1 MLFAL
6 SLHSHFLANYLIL
19 MKSLR
24 IFIWIAFVI
33 SSLTVSGQVVT
44 TDPFYPVENQSVI
57 IYFDATKGNQGLMNY
72 TGDVYAHTGVITDKS
87 SSPSDWKYVKTN
99 WGQNTPETKLERIS
113 ANYYKLTLSPSIREY
128 YGVPASEQIL
138 KMAFVFRSGSMVNG
152 AWKEGKDVGNA
163 DIFVDVYPSGLAV
176 NIVSPEGDNLIE
188 VEGDTMY
195 VHAISPQA
203 DSMWLYV
210 NGVLSKSQ
218 AGHIFYDTVVASP
231 MNGYWQNHYLVF
243 RAKNSN
249 EEIFDTL
256 TYRVIPVPDVAELP
270 AGLRDGINYTSN
282 TSVVLSLQAP
292 GKKNVFVIGDFND
305 WTVSED
311 YYMKRTPDGERFW
324 LEIDNLIPGKEY
336 IFQYLVD
343 GKIRI
348 FDPYVDKVS
357 DPWNDKYISSAT
369 YLGLI
374 SYPTGKTTGVAGVL
388 QTAQTPYNWEVSQF
402 TPPSTEKLV
411 IYELLIR
418 DFTAKHTYQS
428 LMDTLD
434 YLKRLGINA
443 IELMPVMEFEGN
455 SSWGY
460 NPMTYFAPDKYYG
473 PKNDLKKFIDECHK
487 RGIAVI
493 LDAVLN
499 HAYGLNPLVKLYW
512 DDTKQIPAANNPW
525 FNQSSPNPVY
535 SWGYDFNH
543 ESPYTKQFVDR
554 FTRYWLT
561 EYKADGFRFDF
572 TKGFTNKPGDGWGYD
587 ASRIAILKRMA
598 DSIWA
603 VKPEAIVILE
613 HFTDNSE
620 EKELAN
626 YGMLIWG
633 NMNGAYCDA
642 SMGYHSNSDLSWI
655 DYKRRGW
662 QNPHV
667 VGYMESHDEERLMYK
682 NLTWG
687 VSTNPEHDVKDLTT
701 ALQRAA
707 LAATFFIPFPGPKM
721 IWQFGE
727 LGYDYTIDYNGRVG
741 EKPIRWD
748 YYSDWRRRY
757 LYEVYSA
764 LNYLKNNYSVFS
776 TTDYTYRLNGYD
788 RRIVL
793 KSQEMD
799 VVIAGNFDV
808 NAHKVTPGF
817 TQTGWWYEFFTGD
830 SIEITTTSQ
839 SLDFAPGQYA
849 IYSTVKIPRPLTLNT
864 GNEEI
869 PMWMEEALVWPNP
882 ANERFTLAL
891 SLKRATNLSVALTQ
905 LDGKLLGNIE
915 LGTIPSGMQMLE
927 FNLSD
932 FSGRKPVPGMY
943 LLTLSSPAGIHTL
956 KLMVK

>member
-1 MLFAL
+1 
-6 SLHSHFLANYLIL
+6 
-19 MKSLR
+19 MKSKS
-24 IFIWIAFVI
+24 IFIWFAFFMC
-33 SSLTVSGQVVT
+33 SLTGLGQVVI

-57 IYFDATKGNQGLMNY
+57 VYFDATKGNQGLMNY

-87 SSPSDWKYVKTN
+87 SSPSDWKYVKTS

-113 ANYYKLTLSPSIREY
+113 TNYYKLTLSPSIREY

-163 DIFVDVYPSGLAV
+163 DIFVDVYPSGLSV
-176 NIVSPEGDNLIE
+176 NIVTPEGDNLIE
-188 VEGDTMY
+188 VEGDTLL

-210 NGVLSKSQ
+210 NGVLSKSL
-218 AGHIFYDTVVASP
+218 AGHIFYDTVVATP
-231 MNGYWQNHYLVF
+231 MNGYWQNHFLVF
-243 RAKNSN
+243 RAKNSDD
-249 EEIFDTL
+249 EVFDTL
-256 TYRVIPVPDVAELP
+256 TYRVIPVPEVAELP

-292 GKKNVFVIGDFND
+292 GKKNVFVIGDFNN
-305 WTVSED
+305 WAVSED

-324 LEIDNLIPGKEY
+324 LEINNLIHGKEY

-348 FDPYVDKVS
+348 FDPYTEKVS

-369 YLGLI
+369 YPGLI
-374 SYPTGKTTGVAGVL
+374 SYPSGKTTGVAGVL
-388 QTAQTPYNWEVSQF
+388 QTAQAPFNWEVTQF
-402 TPPSTEKLV
+402 TPPAKNNLI

-434 YLKRLGINA
+434 YLRRLGVNA

-473 PKNDLKKFIDECHK
+473 PKNDLKKLIDECHK

-543 ESPYTKQFVDR
+543 ESSYTKQFVDR
-554 FTRYWLT
+554 FTSYWLT

-572 TKGFTNKPGDGWGYD
+572 TKGFTNKPGDGWAYD
-587 ASRIAILKRMA
+587 ASRIDILKRMA

-662 QNPHV
+662 QYPHV

-707 LAATFFIPFPGPKM
+707 LSATFFIPIPGPKM

-757 LYEVYSA
+757 LYEIYSA

-776 TTDYTYRLNGYD
+776 TIDYTHRLNGYD

-793 KSQEMD
+793 KSPEMD

-817 TQTGWWYEFFTGD
+817 TRTGWWYEFFTGD
-830 SIEITTTSQ
+830 SIEINTNSQ

-849 IYSTVKIPRPLTLNT
+849 IYSTVKIPRPTTLNT
-864 GNEEI
+864 GNEELLI
-869 PMWMEEALVWPNP
+869 WMEEALVWPNP
-882 ANERFTLAL
+882 AIERFTLAL
-891 SLKRATNLSVALTQ
+891 SLRRPTNLSLTLSQ
-905 LDGKLLGNIE
+905 LDGRLLGTIE
-915 LGTIPSGMQMLE
+915 LGTVPAGMQMLE
-927 FNLSD
+927 FGLSD
-932 FSGRKPVPGMY
+932 FSGRKPGPGMY
-943 LLTLSSPAGIHTL
+943 LLILRSPAGIHTL

>member
-1 MLFAL
+1 MKAFRLAF
-6 SLHSHFLANYLIL
+6 FLWLA
-19 MKSLR
+19 
-24 IFIWIAFVI
+24 V
-33 SSLTVSGQVVT
+33 SSLTVKTQVIT
-44 TDPFYPVENQSVI
+44 TDPFYPVENQPVVV
-57 IYFDATKGNQGLMNY
+57 YFDATKGNQGLMGY

-87 SSPSDWKYVKTN
+87 TSPGDWKYVKTS

-113 ANYYKLTLSPSIREY
+113 ANYYKLTIGPSIRAY

-138 KMAFVFRSGSMVNG
+138 RMAFVFRSASMVNG
-152 AWKEGKDVGNA
+152 AWKVGKDEGNA
-163 DIFVDVYPSGLAV
+163 DIFADVYPAGLSV
-176 NIVSPEGDNLIE
+176 NVVSPEGNNLIE
-188 VEGDTMY
+188 VEGDTIY

-210 NGVLSKSQ
+210 NGVLSGSI
-218 AGHIFYDTVVASP
+218 AGHIFYDTVVAAP
-231 MNGYWQNHYLVF
+231 VNGYWQNHHLVF
-243 RAKNSN
+243 RAKNSS
-249 EEIFDTL
+249 EEVFDTV
-256 TYRVIPVPDVAELP
+256 TYRVIPLPEVAELP
-270 AGLRDGINYTSN
+270 AGLTDGINYLSN

-292 GKKNVFVIGDFND
+292 GKKNVFAIGDFNN
-305 WTVSED
+305 WTVSEPF
-311 YYMKRTPDGERFW
+311 YMKRTPDGEHFW
-324 LEIDNLIPGKEY
+324 LQIDNLVPGKEY

-348 FDPYVDKVS
+348 FDPYTEKVS

-369 YLGLI
+369 YPGLL

-388 QTAQTPYNWEVSQF
+388 QTAQTPYAWEVTQF
-402 TPPSTEKLV
+402 SPPPKDNLI

-418 DFTAKHTYQS
+418 DFTAKHTFQS
-428 LMDTLD
+428 LIDTLD
-434 YLKRLGINA
+434 YLQRLGVNA

-493 LDAVLN
+493 LDIVLN
-499 HAYGLNPLVKLYW
+499 HAYGLNPLVRLYW
-512 DDTKQIPAANNPW
+512 DDKKQIPATDNPW
-525 FNQSSPNPVY
+525 FNQTSPNPVF

-554 FTRYWLT
+554 VTRFWLT

-572 TKGFTNKPGDGWGYD
+572 SKGFTNKPGDGWAYD
-587 ASRIAILKRMA
+587 ASRIAIWKRYA

-603 VKPEAIVILE
+603 VKPEAYIILE

-626 YGMLIWG
+626 YGMMIWG
-633 NMNGAYCDA
+633 NMNSAYCDA
-642 SMGYHSNSDLSWI
+642 SMGYYSNSDLSWI

-662 QNPHV
+662 QKPHV

-687 VSTNPEHDVKDLTT
+687 VSTNPDYNVKDPTI

-707 LAATFFIPFPGPKM
+707 LAATFFLPVPGPKM

-727 LGYDYTIDYNGRVG
+727 LGYDYSIDYNGRLG

-748 YYSDWRRRY
+748 YYSDWRRKY

-764 LNYLKNNYSVFS
+764 LNYLKTQYPVFR
-776 TTDYTYRLNGYD
+776 TTDYSHRLNGYD

-793 KSQEMD
+793 KSPEMD

-808 NAHKVTPGF
+808 TAHKVTPGF
-817 TQTGWWYEFFTGD
+817 TRTGWWYEFFTGD
-830 SIEITTTSQ
+830 SLEVTTTSL
-839 SLDFAPGQYA
+839 SLDMRPGQYVL
-849 IYSTVKIPRPLTLNT
+849 YSTTRIPRPATLNT
-864 GNEEI
+864 GVDDQPGKMLEV
-869 PMWMEEALVWPNP
+869 MVWPNP
-882 ANERFTLAL
+882 ASEQIALAL
-891 SLKRATNLSVALTQ
+891 TLQQRSALRVDLYSADGRLLGSQNLGYQNAGRQLLDLNLSEIA
-905 LDGKLLGNIE
+905 
-915 LGTIPSGMQMLE
+915 
-927 FNLSD
+927 
-932 FSGRKPVPGMY
+932 GRKLMPGVY
-943 LLTLSSPAGIHTL
+943 ILNLQSEAGRHAI
-956 KLMVK
+956 KLVVK

>member
-1 MLFAL
+1 MKFFHVFLWFAIFL
-6 SLHSHFLANYLIL
+6 GSLAGT
-19 MKSLR
+19 
-24 IFIWIAFVI
+24 AQVI
-33 SSLTVSGQVVT
+33 T
-44 TDPFYPVENQSVI
+44 TDPFYPVENQPVVV
-57 IYFDATKGNQGLMNY
+57 YFDATKGNQGLMNY

-87 SSPSDWKYVKTN
+87 TSPSDWKYVKTS

-113 ANYYKLTLSPSIREY
+113 ANYYKLTINPSIREY

-152 AWKEGKDVGNA
+152 AWKEGKDEGNA
-163 DIFVDVYPSGLAV
+163 DIYADVYPAGLSV
-176 NIVSPEGDNLIE
+176 NVVSPDGNNLIE
-188 VEGDTMY
+188 VEGDTLF

-203 DSMWLYV
+203 DSMWMYV
-210 NGVLSKSQ
+210 NGVLSKSI
-218 AGHIFYDTVVASP
+218 ADHIFYDTVIASP
-231 MNGYWQNHYLVF
+231 VNGYWQYHFLVF
-243 RAKNSN
+243 RAKNST
-249 EEIFDTL
+249 EEVFDTL
-256 TYRVIPVPDVAELP
+256 TYRVIPQPVVADLP
-270 AGLRDGINYTSN
+270 AGMKDGINYTGS
-282 TSVVLSLQAP
+282 TSVLLSLQAP

-305 WTVSED
+305 WTVSEPF
-311 YYMKRTPDGERFW
+311 YMKRTPDGEHFW
-324 LEIDNLIPGKEY
+324 LTIDNLIPGKEY

-348 FDPYVDKVS
+348 FDPYAEKVS

-369 YLGLI
+369 FPGLI
-374 SYPTGKTTGVAGVL
+374 SYPYNKTTGVAGVL
-388 QTAQTPYNWEVSQF
+388 QTAQPPYNWEVTQF
-402 TPPSTEKLV
+402 TPPAKDNLV
-411 IYELLIR
+411 IYELLVR

-428 LMDTLD
+428 LIDTLN
-434 YLKRLGINA
+434 YLERLGVNA
-443 IELMPVMEFEGN
+443 VELMPVMEFEGN

-460 NPMTYFAPDKYYG
+460 NPMTHFAPDKYYG

-487 RGIAVI
+487 RGMAVI

-525 FNQSSPNPVY
+525 FNQSSPNPVF

-554 FTRYWLT
+554 FTRFWLT

-572 TKGFTNKPGDGWGYD
+572 TKGFTNKPGDGWAYD

-603 VKPEAIVILE
+603 VKPDAIVILE

-626 YGMLIWG
+626 YGMMLWG
-633 NMNGAYCDA
+633 NLNGAYCDA
-642 SMGYHSNSDLSWI
+642 SMGYYSNSDLSWI

-687 VSTNPEHDVKDLTT
+687 VSTNPDYNVKDPTT

-707 LAATFFIPFPGPKM
+707 LAATFFIPIPGPKM

-727 LGYDYTIDYNGRVG
+727 LGYDYSIDYNGRVG

-757 LYEVYSA
+757 LFEVYSA
-764 LNYLKNNYSVFS
+764 LNYLKRNYSVFRS
-776 TTDYTYRLNGYD
+776 TDYSHRLNGYD

-793 KSQEMD
+793 KSPDMD

-808 NAHKVTPGF
+808 NSHKVTPSF
-817 TQTGWWYEFFTGD
+817 TRTGWWYEFFTGD
-830 SIEITTTSQ
+830 SIEVTTTSQ

-849 IYSTVKIPRPLTLNT
+849 LYSTVKIPRPATLNT
-864 GNEEI
+864 GTEEQ
-869 PMWMEEALVWPNP
+869 PVWVEEALLWPNP
-882 ANERFTLAL
+882 ATDRVTLAL
-891 SLKRATNLSVALTQ
+891 TLKRSTTLNAMLTAI
-905 LDGKLLGNIE
+905 DGRLVGSHE
-915 LGTIPSGMQMLE
+915 MGTLPAGMHMLE
-927 FNLSD
+927 LKLND
-932 FSGRKPVPGMY
+932 FTGRRLTPGLY
-943 LLTLSSPAGIHTL
+943 LLTLRSKEGIHSL